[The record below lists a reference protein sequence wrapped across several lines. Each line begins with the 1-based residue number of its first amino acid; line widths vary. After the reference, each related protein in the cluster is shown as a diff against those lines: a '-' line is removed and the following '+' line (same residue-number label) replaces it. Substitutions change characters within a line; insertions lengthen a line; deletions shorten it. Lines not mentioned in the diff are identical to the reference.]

1 MKKSRANRGMTLIEI
16 AMALSLLSL
25 VAVMLVG
32 SITVISRRDVTL
44 VNQRATANGLAVKYL
59 EMQRAQV
66 RVSSLQALAD
76 KTIAPPDVI
85 DGVTYSTTINFTQGR
100 ILLADEV
107 IAGTNHFAGDF
118 VSTSTDPMVEGP
130 VYMVGGKVAPNA
142 AVKVAATVSW
152 GTRSLV
158 LESIMVPRDN

>member
-1 MKKSRANRGMTLIEI
+1 
-16 AMALSLLSL
+16 MALGLLSL

-32 SITVISRRDVTL
+32 SITVISRRDINL
-44 VNQRATANGLAVKYL
+44 VNQRATANGLAVRYL

-66 RVSSLQALAD
+66 RVSSLEALAD
-76 KTIAPPDVI
+76 TALAPPDVI
-85 DGVTYSTTINFTQGR
+85 DGVTYTTAINFTQGR

-107 IAGTNHFAGDF
+107 IDGTNHLAGSFAP
-118 VSTSTDPMVEGP
+118 TSNDPNVEGT
-130 VYMVGGKVAPNA
+130 VYMVGGQVAPNA
-142 AVKVAATVSW
+142 AVKVAATIVW